1 MNLSLWHAFRV
12 VFSKELRELLRDRKT
27 IFWLFAPPII
37 LPAIALIAAAFI
49 GTQTARYVSDG
60 FQIAVIN
67 PAAAPELMSVLHN
80 SQALIVHEYPDT
92 AANVDKESLI
102 TLTLPDDFQQQVEA
116 GTPTS
121 IKLVQ
126 RDNSVGATLALG
138 AVRSEIGTYNSIM
151 VDRRLGQ
158 LKLDK
163 RWLTPVTIEEDQI
176 AAAATSVTTTESGSN
191 SATGGLS
198 GLFLPLAV
206 TSWLV
211 GGGLGLIVD
220 TTVGEKE
227 RQTIESILVTPANRV
242 GIVLGKL
249 AVVFIASL
257 LVMGLWMVEGMVLSL
272 LGSVGPQII
281 SAMQGGG
288 TAEVSALLT
297 QSGRDVGTLALLL
310 LLLLLPFIVV
320 LNSLVMA
327 FCSFASS
334 YRESNTFLFLLQL
347 MLPALVLL
355 SVFSI
360 GPDAGIGWYAAPLL
374 GTIIAVRDLFGNSL
388 TSGALAL
395 AVISASAYAVVAILV
410 ASYVY
415 SHEWALARR

>member
-1 MNLSLWHAFRV
+1 MNHSLWHAFKV

-27 IFWLFAPPII
+27 LFWLFAPPII

-60 FQIAVIN
+60 FQIAVVN
-67 PAAAPELMSVLHN
+67 AAAAPELMAVLHN
-80 SQALIVHEYPDT
+80 SKALIVHEYPDAT
-92 AANVDKESLI
+92 SVDKENLI
-102 TLTLPDDFQQQVEA
+102 TLTLPSDFQQQIDTGKVV
-116 GTPTS
+116 S
-121 IKLVQ
+121 VKLVQ

-138 AVRSEIGTYNSIM
+138 AVRSEISTYNGLTL
-151 VDRRLGQ
+151 DQRLKQ
-158 LKLDK
+158 LNLDQH
-163 RWLTPVTIEEDQI
+163 WLTPVTIEEDQI

-227 RQTIESILVTPANRV
+227 RQTIESILVTPASRV

-288 TAEVSALLT
+288 TAEVSAILA

-310 LLLLLPFIVV
+310 LVLLLPFIVV

-360 GPDAGIGWYAAPLL
+360 GPDAGVGWYAAPLL

-388 TSGALAL
+388 TSSALVL
-395 AVISASAYAVVAILV
+395 AVLSASAYAGIAILV

>member
-1 MNLSLWHAFRV
+1 MLHAFQI
-12 VFSKELRELLRDRKT
+12 VFGKELRELLRDRKT
-27 IFWLFAPPII
+27 LFWLFAPPII
-37 LPAIALIAAAFI
+37 LPAIALIAALFI
-49 GTQTARYVSDG
+49 GSQTARYVSEG
-60 FQIAVIN
+60 FDVAVIN
-67 PAAAPELMSVLHN
+67 GAAAPDLLATLKRSE
-80 SQALIVHEYPDT
+80 ALIVHDYPAGD
-92 AANVDKESLI
+92 AANAASALI
-102 TLTLPDDFQQQVEA
+102 TLTIPDDFQASLAA
-116 GTPTS
+116 GQNARVM
-121 IKLVQ
+121 LVQ

-138 AVRSEIGTYNSIM
+138 AVRSEIGAYNGQ
-151 VDRRLGQ
+151 VVAARLKERG
-158 LKLDK
+158 LETT
-163 RWLTPVTIEEDQI
+163 WLSPVRIEEQQV
-176 AAAATSVTTTESGSN
+176 AAAAQSVTANSNGGGATSGL
-191 SATGGLS
+191 T

-227 RQTIESILVTPANRV
+227 RQTIESVLVTPANRV

-257 LVMGLWMVEGMVLSL
+257 LVMGLWMAEGMALSL
-272 LGSVGPQII
+272 LGAVGPQIMQ
-281 SAMQGGG
+281 AAQGGTLG
-288 TAEVSALLT
+288 SLDLGALLME
-297 QSGRDVGTLALLL
+297 SGQDIFTLALLL
-310 LLLLLPFIVV
+310 LLLLIPFIVV

-347 MLPALVLL
+347 ILPALVLL

-360 GPDAGIGWYAAPLL
+360 SPDAGLGWYGVPLL
-374 GTIIAVRDLFGNSL
+374 GTIIAIRDLFGNSL
-388 TSGALAL
+388 TAAALIL
-395 AVISASAYAVVAILV
+395 ATISATGYAVLSLLL

>member
-1 MNLSLWHAFRV
+1 MIHSPWHAFRV
-12 VFSKELRELLRDRKT
+12 VFAKELRELLRDRKT
-27 IFWLFAPPII
+27 LFWLFAPPII
-37 LPAIALIAAAFI
+37 LPAIALIAAGFI

-67 PAAAPELMSVLHN
+67 AEAAPDLMAVLRH
-80 SQALIVHEYPDT
+80 SAALIVHEYPNE
-92 AANVDKESLI
+92 AAISDHNALI
-102 TLTLPDDFQQQVEA
+102 TLSIPDDFQEKIES
-116 GTPTS
+116 GTPVS
-121 IKLVQ
+121 VKLIQ

-138 AVRSEIGTYNSIM
+138 AVRSEINTYNGLEL
-151 VDRRLGQ
+151 DQRLKR
-158 LKLDK
+158 LNLDK
-163 RWLTPVTIEEDQI
+163 RWLSPVLIEEQQI
-176 AAAATSVTTTESGSN
+176 AAAATSVTTTDSGSN
-191 SATGGLS
+191 SAAGGLS

-272 LGSVGPQII
+272 LGSVGPQIVT
-281 SAMQGGG
+281 AMQGGS
-288 TAEVSALLT
+288 VDISALLA

-310 LLLLLPFIVV
+310 LILLLPFIVV

-360 GPDAGIGWYAAPLL
+360 SPDAGIGWYAAPLL

-388 TSGALAL
+388 TTSALML
-395 AVISASAYAVVAILV
+395 AVISASIYAIAAIMV